1 MNNLPMVL
9 ARNEELNKWL
19 SENPL
24 VLGGIFLVLGLVLLG
39 FGLND
44 MITGKARGKWG
55 HQVQGGMAQFY
66 GIIRVVAGVGCALF
80 GAFHLFKGLMG

>member
-1 MNNLPMVL
+1 MLL

-44 MITGKARGKWG
+44 VITGKARSKWG
-55 HQVQGGMAQFY
+55 REVQGGMARFT
-66 GIIRVVAGVGCALF
+66 GAIRLVAGVGCAGF
-80 GAFHLFKGLMG
+80 GAFHLIKGLLG